1 MKKIGLAAMAVL
13 VFAACSTKDD
23 YATIFHDPAIYARTV
38 YQLNEVVKGNNFPPV
53 IASRNYAY
61 AAIAGYEV
69 MAAGDSAHYQSLAG
83 QLHGLKP
90 LPKPK
95 GDSAKFIDYDFA
107 ALLAYIKVG
116 EAVTFPEGSLK
127 EYTDSLKKLA
137 LDHGMSEETEIAS
150 DTFAQRVGRAILGWS
165 KKDNYLQLRS
175 APKYQV
181 LDSPGRWQP
190 TPPMYAQ
197 ALEPHWNQ
205 MRTMAL
211 DSASEFMA
219 PAPYKFNVKDTSSD
233 YYKQVKAIETTGDSL
248 TDEQKHI
255 ADFWDDNPFK
265 LNVSGHVMFSTKKFS
280 PPGHWMG
287 IVGIAAKDAKA
298 DYNTTVYAYALTS
311 IALFDAF
318 IQCWDIKYTYNT
330 VRPETVIDKYFNPD
344 WRPYL
349 QTPPFPEYTCG
360 HSTGSSACAEA
371 LTKVFGDNFHYTDTT
386 ELEFGIGNLSFNSFR
401 EAALQNTW
409 ARFYGGI
416 HYHNSCIASN
426 HFGKEVGDL
435 VADRLKMKK

>member
-1 MKKIGLAAMAVL
+1 MKKIYFSVVAALVL
-13 VFAACSTKDD
+13 VACNTKKD
-23 YATIFHDPAIYARTV
+23 YDTIFHDPAIYARTV

-69 MAAGDSAHYQSLAG
+69 IAASDSAHYQSLAG

-90 LPKPK
+90 LPKPT
-95 GDSAKFIDYDFA
+95 GDSAKFIDYPFA

-116 EAVTFPEGSLK
+116 EAVTFPEGSMK
-127 EYTDSLKKLA
+127 DYTDSLKQLA
-137 LDHGMSEETEIAS
+137 LDHGMSKETEIAS
-150 DTFAQRVGRAILGWS
+150 DTFAQRIGRAILGWA

-205 MRTMAL
+205 MRTMVL
-211 DSASEFMA
+211 DSASEFVA
-219 PAPYKFNVKDTSSD
+219 PAPPKFDIKDANTT
-233 YYKQVKAIETTGDSL
+233 YFKQVKAIENTGDSL

-287 IVGIAAKDAKA
+287 IVGIAAKDANA

-318 IQCWDIKYTYNT
+318 IQCWNIKYTYNT

-371 LTKVFGDNFHYTDTT
+371 LTKVFGDNFHYVDTT
-386 ELEFGIGNLSFNSFR
+386 EREFGINDLTFTSFR

-416 HYHNSCIASN
+416 HYHESCIASN
-426 HFGKEVGDL
+426 HFGAQVGDL
-435 VADRLKMKK
+435 VVQRLKMKK

>member
-1 MKKIGLAAMAVL
+1 MKKICLAAIAVTM
-13 VFAACSTKDD
+13 FGACSTKND

-69 MAAGDSAHYQSLAG
+69 MAAGDSEHYQSLAG

-150 DTFAQRVGRAILGWS
+150 DTFAQRIGRAILGWS

-181 LDSPGRWQP
+181 LDSPGRWIP

-205 MRTMAL
+205 MRTMVL

-219 PAPYKFNVKDTSSD
+219 PAPPSFNVKDPSSQ
-233 YYKQVKAIETTGDSL
+233 YYKQVKAIENRGDSL

-287 IVGIAAKDAKA
+287 IVGIAAKKANA

-386 ELEFGIGNLSFNSFR
+386 ELEFGIGSLSFNSFR

-416 HYHNSCIASN
+416 HYHESCIASN
-426 HFGKEVGDL
+426 HFGQQVGDL